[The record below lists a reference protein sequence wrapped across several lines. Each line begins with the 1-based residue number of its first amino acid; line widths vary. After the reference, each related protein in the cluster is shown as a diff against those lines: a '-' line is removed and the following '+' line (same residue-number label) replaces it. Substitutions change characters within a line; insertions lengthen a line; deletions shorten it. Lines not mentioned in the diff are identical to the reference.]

1 MVWHLLLDVELHSF
15 GSQEPW
21 KCMYSTEFCPDPEAS
36 PHRIRQEHQKGK
48 NTEIH
53 NKDFEPAKSCV
64 WHCNISYYFSKTINT
79 VPYVSLFLQVK
90 KKCPSSLQQL
100 LRGHPIASPHTSKA
114 LESLEKPR
122 QHKNDLFWSQPSAT
136 LSASSICTNFLITQ
150 PWALNPTKPSRFQ
163 ALMESLVH
171 LLSTLFC
178 LSLPLPKLVHV
189 YHVSGIKV
197 SMYKSR
203 ICTGHCTLVVLSETY
218 VRLLDVARKRSRD
231 VPSSNAPS
239 SPSLTTG
246 RPRSLSHCKKQ
257 SCGMQWSMVLLTSIT
272 QKKTLNIKIIS
283 LYKYRAPAERGTNSL
298 KDLRTILDLLMSNL
312 SMSNLSFP
320 RHQSRHGLP
329 QMHWWRLVWDAIFDL
344 VACSLRVSG
353 SVAPVAMT
361 NNHLWVFEGLLRIS

>member
-1 MVWHLLLDVELHSF
+1 MTPSTGCGATQF
-15 GSQEPW
+15 REPGALEMHVLNGILPW
-21 KCMYSTEFCPDPEAS
+21 SWGKSTQNEARTS
-36 PHRIRQEHQKGK
+36 KKERIA
-48 NTEIH
+48 EIH
-53 NKDFEPAKSCV
+53 SKDFEPAKACV

-178 LSLPLPKLVHV
+178 LSLPLPQLVHV
-189 YHVSGIKV
+189 YHVSCIKV
-197 SMYKSR
+197 TMYKSR
-203 ICTGHCTLVVLSETY
+203 ICMDHCTLVVLSETY
-218 VRLLDVARKRSRD
+218 VRLLNVARKRSRD

-246 RPRSLSHCKKQ
+246 RPRSLSHWKKHF
-257 SCGMQWSMVLLTSIT
+257 CGMQWSMVLTSIT
-272 QKKTLNIKIIS
+272 QKKTLNISYIYTNTAPRRKGEETHLKIWESSWTFWCQTFRCQI
-283 LYKYRAPAERGTNSL
+283 PPFQGTRVGTVCHR
-298 KDLRTILDLLMSNL
+298 RTDGGL
-312 SMSNLSFP
+312 SEMPFSI
-320 RHQSRHGLP
+320 
-329 QMHWWRLVWDAIFDL
+329 W
-344 VACSLRVSG
+344 
-353 SVAPVAMT
+353 
-361 NNHLWVFEGLLRIS
+361 